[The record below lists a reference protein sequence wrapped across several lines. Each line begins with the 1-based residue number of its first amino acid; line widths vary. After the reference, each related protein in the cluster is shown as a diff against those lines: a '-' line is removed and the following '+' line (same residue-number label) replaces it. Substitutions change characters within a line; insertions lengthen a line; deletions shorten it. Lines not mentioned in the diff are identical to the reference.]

1 MARII
6 PLSEGSFTV
15 DGTKKF
21 FPFKLGTDQMKDRPH
36 GSLLVEIQ
44 PFLVI
49 TDRDYILFDTG
60 LGFRNPDGVLQ
71 IHQHLID
78 NGINP
83 MEITKVLMSHLHKD
97 HSGGV
102 SSEDPITGVR
112 TLNFPGATYYVN
124 NEEMLYAIEHSGK
137 SYLSEDIILLQQR
150 DNVVFTTGNGTIDG
164 YIHYEVT
171 GGHCPYHQVFLVDDG
186 EDKVFFGGDVAP
198 QISQM
203 KSRFAAKYDYD
214 GKRSMELRQEFLER
228 GKQEGWTFLFYHDT
242 KEPFAKFEP

>member
-21 FPFKLGTDQMKDRPH
+21 SPFQVGTDNLQDRPH

-102 SSEDPITGVR
+102 SAADPVTGER
-112 TLNFPGATYYVN
+112 TLTFPGATYYVN
-124 NEEMLYAIEHSGK
+124 NEEMLYAMEHAGK
-137 SYLSEDIILLQQR
+137 SYHSEDIALLQQR
-150 DNVVFTTGNGTIDG
+150 DNVIFTTDNGTIDG
-164 YIHYEVT
+164 YIHYELT

-186 EDKVFFGGDVAP
+186 DDKVFFGGDVAP

-203 KSRFAAKYDYD
+203 RSRFVAKYDYD
-214 GKRSMELRQEFLER
+214 GKRSMELRQQFMER

-242 KEPFAKFEP
+242 KEPFTKF